1 MRAQRS
7 RKISI
12 CIIPN
17 GRSQVRTLHI
27 HPWIIPSLLVGLLAL
42 VTVLGIYSYRSYNTI
57 KSHVDY
63 SSEVEALNFT
73 KASLEAQLDIFAD
86 RVETLDRQLVDI
98 KNYDVEVA
106 ALKNDVSRH
115 LGLAPETPL
124 EELLPYLRA
133 TVSWVDNEN
142 GVGGSEQLASSL
154 SAAVAGSS
162 RDIIRGMHRDLDR
175 MLMEADNSGHYLL
188 TVREGLSG
196 VGSVLAA
203 TPMFLP
209 VNGRISAK
217 FGHRR
222 SPFGGRAIELHRG
235 LDIPSPVGTVVKAPA
250 DGTVLSVGQ
259 SGGYGLLL
267 TIDHGF
273 GLVTRYAHLS
283 DTLVE
288 AGAKVTR
295 GQYIARTGNS
305 GRSTGPHLHYET
317 IMGGVAIDPLKM
329 LPPSV
334 ASSAVFGPTAEALD

>member
-1 MRAQRS
+1 MRSPRL
-7 RKISI
+7 RKTSI

-17 GRSQVRTLHI
+17 GSAHVRTLHL
-27 HPWIIPSLLVGLLAL
+27 HPWTLPGLLAGL
-42 VTVLGIYSYRSYNTI
+42 LILIAALGFYSYKSYQTI
-57 KSHVDY
+57 NNHVDY
-63 SSEVEALNFT
+63 SAEVEALTFT

-86 RVETLDRQLVDI
+86 RVESLDRQLAEI
-98 KNYDVEVA
+98 KNYDAEVA
-106 ALKNDVSRH
+106 ALKNEVGHS

-124 EELLPYLRA
+124 EDMLPYLRA
-133 TVSWVDNEN
+133 TISWVDNQN
-142 GVGGSEQLASSL
+142 GVGGSEQLATSL

-162 RDIIRGMHRDLDR
+162 RDVIRGMHRDLDR

-188 TVREGLSG
+188 TVREGLAG
-196 VGSVLAA
+196 VGSVLSA

-217 FGHRR
+217 FGYRR

-235 LDIPSPVGTVVKAPA
+235 LDIPTPVGTVVKAPA
-250 DGTVLSVGQ
+250 DGTVLSAGQ

-317 IMGGVAIDPLKM
+317 VLGGVAIDPLKM
-329 LPPSV
+329 LPPPV
-334 ASSAVFGPTAEALD
+334 ASNVVFGPHAETLD